1 MLTSKSQLLNN
12 ILSSIDP
19 TAANQFAQAGRQT
32 PTTNTPTTNTPRP
45 VQRSAA
51 GNNET
56 SQAQPLKRKADGQP
70 GGGQVKMQRKD
81 APTPSD
87 RAILPTR
94 PASTQGVTKPKAP
107 VTSNAVPYR
116 GTVGNGGQGA
126 TKVVNTIAAK
136 PSAVTRT
143 PSALG
148 KPSVPLAKVAGTAAP
163 PTAAPVT
170 TKKGGY
176 AAMLQRAAQTQQAKP
191 AAPPVKHEVTKI
203 LTKKEREA
211 LRAEQMAAAK
221 GKKPVATPAGRNMGI
236 KTEMNKEKK
245 KPVDLGYQGTARP
258 AKKPVEIGYKGT
270 ARPISTPA
278 GSAGRAAGPA
288 KPKPKSGQGRYT
300 GYAAWSDDDR
310 LEEEEE
316 EDGYDSAA
324 SSDMEADAWDME
336 NEEELALK
344 AAKKEDALALKEEN
358 EAKRLKEER
367 KKKLMALNKAAAAK
381 RKY

>member
-1 MLTSKSQLLNN
+1 MLTSKPQLLNN

-19 TAANQFAQAGRQT
+19 TAATQFAQAGKQT
-32 PTTNTPTTNTPRP
+32 PTANTPKP
-45 VQRSAA
+45 VQRPAA
-51 GNNET
+51 GNNEIP
-56 SQAQPLKRKADGQP
+56 QAQPLKRKAEGQP
-70 GGGQVKMQRKD
+70 SGGQVKMQRKD

-94 PASTQGVTKPKAP
+94 PASTPGVTKPKAP

-116 GTVGNGGQGA
+116 GTAGNGGQSA
-126 TKVVNTIAAK
+126 TKVLNTTIAK
-136 PSAVTRT
+136 PSVVTRT
-143 PSALG
+143 PSAVG
-148 KPSVPLAKVAGTAAP
+148 KPSVPLAKVAGTAAASTTSP
-163 PTAAPVT
+163 AAAPVT

-211 LRAEQMAAAK
+211 LRAEQMATAK
-221 GKKPVATPAGRNMGI
+221 GKKPVAAPAGRNIGNKI
-236 KTEMNKEKK
+236 EMAKEKK

-270 ARPISTPA
+270 ARPVSTPA
-278 GSAGRAAGPA
+278 GSAGRATGPA
-288 KPKPKSGQGRYT
+288 KSKPKSGQGRYT

-310 LEEEEE
+310 LDEEEEE
-316 EDGYDSAA
+316 EGYDSAA

>member
-1 MLTSKSQLLNN
+1 MVQYADLNPQLLSN

-19 TAANQFAQAGRQT
+19 TAASQFAEAGRQT
-32 PTTNTPTTNTPRP
+32 PATNSSSA
-45 VQRSAA
+45 VQRPPVGSN
-51 GNNET
+51 GT
-56 SQAQPLKRKADGQP
+56 PQAQPLKRKAEGQP

-81 APTPSD
+81 TPAPSD

-94 PASTQGVTKPKAP
+94 PASTPSVTKLKAP
-107 VTSNAVPYR
+107 VTSTAPYR
-116 GTVGNGGQGA
+116 GTAGNGGHST
-126 TKVVNTIAAK
+126 TKVVNTTTAK
-136 PSAVTRT
+136 PGALSRT

-148 KPSVPLAKVAGTAAP
+148 KSSVPPPKVAGTATAP
-163 PTAAPVT
+163 AAAPVT

-211 LRAEQMAAAK
+211 LRAEQMAASK
-221 GKKPVATPAGRNMGI
+221 GKKPVAAPAGRPTGI
-236 KTEMNKEKK
+236 KTEINKEKK

-270 ARPISTPA
+270 ARPTSTPA
-278 GSAGRAAGPA
+278 GPAGKAAGPGRA
-288 KPKPKSGQGRYT
+288 KPKSAQGRYT
-300 GYAAWSDDDR
+300 GYAAWSDDDGME
-310 LEEEEE
+310 EEEEE
-316 EDGYDSAA
+316 EDYDSAA